1 MEGERIAV
9 IGAGAA
15 GMMAAYRAA
24 SLGGN
29 VTVFEKNSMAGK
41 KIRITGKGRCNITN
55 ACSNEEFIRNIPT
68 NSRFMYSSLNGFSP
82 WDTIEFFESQG
93 LKTKIER
100 GNRVFPVSD
109 KASDVAVTLQKAAS
123 KAGAVFSGH
132 KVESIEAENGVVTG
146 IVLDSGEKREFQRVI
161 IATGGKSY
169 PLTGSTGDG
178 YRFAESLGHSIV
190 PLKPSLV
197 PLESYDSF
205 CRDMQGLSLK
215 NTGMKVID
223 EDSGKEVYKDFG
235 EMLFTHF
242 GISGPMVLSAGANIK
257 NPDKKRYTV
266 YLDLKPAL
274 SEEKLNQRL
283 LRDFEKN
290 INKAVSNSLG
300 ELLPR
305 KMIPVVLKRWGVP
318 FDTKCNSITREQ
330 RAALVK
336 LLKGFSVRVKGFR
349 PIEEAIVTS
358 GGVSVKEI
366 NPSTMES
373 RIVKG
378 LYFAGEVIDVD
389 GYTGGFNLQIAF
401 STGWAAGESCVCID

>member
-1 MEGERIAV
+1 MAGERIAV

-24 SLGGN
+24 CLGGN

-109 KASDVAVTLQKAAS
+109 KASDVAVTLQKAAANS
-123 KAGAVFSGH
+123 GAVFSGH
-132 KVESIEAENGVVTG
+132 RVDRIEAENGAVKAV
-146 IVLDSGEKREFQRVI
+146 VLDSGEKREFQRII

-178 YRFAESLGHSIV
+178 YRFAQELGHSIV

-197 PLESYDSF
+197 PLESSDSF

-215 NTGMKVID
+215 NTGMRVVD
-223 EDSGKEVYKDFG
+223 EESGKEVYSDFG

-290 INKAVSNSLG
+290 INKAVSNSFG

-305 KMIPVVLKRWGVP
+305 KMIPVILKRWGVP
-318 FDTKCNSITREQ
+318 FDTKCNSITKEQ
-330 RAALVK
+330 RIALIK
-336 LLKGFSVRVKGFR
+336 LLKGFSVSVKGFR

-358 GGVSVKEI
+358 GGVNVKEI

-373 RIVKG
+373 KIVKG
-378 LYFAGEVIDVD
+378 LFFAGEVIDVD

-401 STGWAAGESCVCID
+401 STGWAAGESCV

>member
-146 IVLDSGEKREFQRVI
+146 IVLDSGEKREFQRVYYSHRR
-161 IATGGKSY
+161 KKLSSY
-169 PLTGSTGDG
+169 RVYRRWIQVRRKLGSQ
-178 YRFAESLGHSIV
+178 HS
-190 PLKPSLV
+190 
-197 PLESYDSF
+197 
-205 CRDMQGLSLK
+205 SLK
-215 NTGMKVID
+215 AIPCAF
-223 EDSGKEVYKDFG
+223 GK
-235 EMLFTHF
+235 
-242 GISGPMVLSAGANIK
+242 
-257 NPDKKRYTV
+257 
-266 YLDLKPAL
+266 
-274 SEEKLNQRL
+274 
-283 LRDFEKN
+283 LRQ
-290 INKAVSNSLG
+290 
-300 ELLPR
+300 LLP
-305 KMIPVVLKRWGVP
+305 
-318 FDTKCNSITREQ
+318 
-330 RAALVK
+330 
-336 LLKGFSVRVKGFR
+336 
-349 PIEEAIVTS
+349 
-358 GGVSVKEI
+358 
-366 NPSTMES
+366 
-373 RIVKG
+373 
-378 LYFAGEVIDVD
+378 
-389 GYTGGFNLQIAF
+389 
-401 STGWAAGESCVCID
+401 